1 MRVLITL
8 VAVLSF
14 TSAYADDMYTWE
26 DAEGVHFVDDLS
38 KVPKQH
44 RNKIG
49 KRPGINSNSTTATSK
64 DSPTQQ
70 YQREQRDLDEQARA
84 KNRQMEE
91 KKEASR
97 RAEAEASAKQFKN
110 KVDLEM
116 RRLQSE
122 KDALRGSPFVDKSI
136 DNQMEKLKNNPD
148 QYFYDEEQRQKH
160 KVPVINVWR

>member
-1 MRVLITL
+1 
-8 VAVLSF
+8 
-14 TSAYADDMYTWE
+14 
-26 DAEGVHFVDDLS
+26 
-38 KVPKQH
+38 
-44 RNKIG
+44 
-49 KRPGINSNSTTATSK
+49 
-64 DSPTQQ
+64 
-70 YQREQRDLDEQARA
+70 
-84 KNRQMEE
+84 MEE

-110 KVDLEM
+110 KVDLET

-148 QYFYDEEQRQKH
+148 QYFYDEEQRQKN